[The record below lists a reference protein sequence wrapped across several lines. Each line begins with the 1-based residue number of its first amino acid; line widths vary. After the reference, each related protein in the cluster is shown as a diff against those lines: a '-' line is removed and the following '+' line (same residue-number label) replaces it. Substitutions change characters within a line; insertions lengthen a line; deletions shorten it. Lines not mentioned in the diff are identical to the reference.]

1 MGRAFYC
8 FLVGKRVVIPVS
20 YTHLD
25 VYKRQG
31 PGTASLERDIALN
44 SVVNRAVSVEA
55 WRTPKTCTA
64 AVAVGLDAGD
74 STPLSVTRRG
84 GGIKELDVGVRV
96 AMI

>member
-1 MGRAFYC
+1 LSRPHTEYGSAAIEQIIATGLHEY
-8 FLVGKRVVIPVS
+8 LE
-20 YTHLD
+20 
-25 VYKRQG
+25 G
-31 PGTASLERDIALN
+31 PGTASLERAIALN

-55 WRTPKTCTA
+55 GRTPKTRTA

-84 GGIKELDVGVRV
+84 GGIEELDVGVWV